1 MHWIKKNYYKIFNKN
16 KYDIIKKS
24 VENSKKVK
32 YFNSFFCKEIFK
44 IRKKIKDKKILN
56 FSHSVQIGDII
67 YALPVIYALSK
78 KHICNLYINLNKSNK
93 FINFK
98 TYKMLYPL
106 LRYQP
111 YLNKVEKLKNQKI
124 DINFDLF
131 RKFPFACYN
140 LNKIFLELAG
150 VHFNLD
156 KKFIFAKKNKK
167 FSNNIVIV
175 RSLRRQ
181 NKTINY
187 KILKKYKE
195 NLFIGLREE
204 FDDIKKYVPNIKFY
218 ECNNFLDMCSII
230 NSSKVFIGN
239 QSFGFSLAE
248 GLKVKRIL
256 ELDTDGQDII
266 PFGKNGYDFYFQQD
280 FENILSFLIKKINTA

>member
-56 FSHSVQIGDII
+56 FSHSGQIGDII

-156 KKFIFAKKNKK
+156 KKFIFAKKHASSFFMSDKHTKK
-167 FSNNIVIV
+167 SADSLL
-175 RSLRRQ
+175 RSCFARKATLNSRPTSTSPQDLLQAPQRR
-181 NKTINY
+181 
-187 KILKKYKE
+187 
-195 NLFIGLREE
+195 
-204 FDDIKKYVPNIKFY
+204 
-218 ECNNFLDMCSII
+218 
-230 NSSKVFIGN
+230 
-239 QSFGFSLAE
+239 
-248 GLKVKRIL
+248 
-256 ELDTDGQDII
+256 
-266 PFGKNGYDFYFQQD
+266 
-280 FENILSFLIKKINTA
+280 